1 VAVDT
6 DDNGNITN
14 VRLLRSSGNEK
25 LDAEHLERAQK
36 WKLKPSLGGRQGV
49 SVGTEYVIAGSQRYR
64 QIQERKKQR
73 ESEER
78 NAESTNAE
86 TPRGNRRLVTSVSKN
101 IPKESTT
108 ATRRIR
114 RRRNVVASKESA
126 STPSTNRA

>member
-1 VAVDT
+1 
-6 DDNGNITN
+6 
-14 VRLLRSSGNEK
+14 

-49 SVGTEYVIAGSQRYR
+49 SVGTEYAIAGSQRYR

-78 NAESTNAE
+78 NPESTNAE
-86 TPRGNRRLVTSVSKN
+86 TPRGNRRLVTSVRKN

-114 RRRNVVASKESA
+114 RRRNVVASTESA